1 MFARR
6 LAIMSSRRLGR
17 QKNVT
22 LKTSSVRLDQDE
34 CLLGGKRSSFI
45 FQHGKCFIEMQ
56 LVYLIVIL
64 ESIYNIVH
72 DLFETGSVNV
82 MKNRPLVAKIYK
94 GNFNIY

>member
-1 MFARR
+1 MLDWRR
-6 LAIMSSRRLGR
+6 L
-17 QKNVT
+17 QDVF
-22 LKTSSVRLDQDE
+22 KTSSVRIDQDE

-45 FQHGKCFIEMQ
+45 FQHGICFIEMQ

-64 ESIYNIVH
+64 ESIYNIVR
-72 DLFETGSVNV
+72 DRFETGSVNV

>member
-1 MFARR
+1 MLDWRR
-6 LAIMSSRRLGR
+6 L
-17 QKNVT
+17 QDVF
-22 LKTSSVRLDQDE
+22 KTSSVRLDQDE

-45 FQHGKCFIEMQ
+45 FQHGICFIEMQ

-64 ESIYNIVH
+64 ESIYNIVR
-72 DLFETGSVNV
+72 DRFETGSVNV